1 MILTHFFASARL
13 LSTCDFHTAV
23 TKSAKPIKNLVGA
36 AIRKIRASSATKIS
50 QQDLAGRLAAL
61 GIQIDRSA
69 LARIENGDRSVRDFE
84 ARAIADALHVPLEKL
99 FPKR

>member
-1 MILTHFFASARL
+1 
-13 LSTCDFHTAV
+13 V
-23 TKSAKPIKNLVGA
+23 
-36 AIRKIRASSATKIS
+36 TKIS

-69 LARIENGDRSVRDFE
+69 LARIENGERSVRDFE
-84 ARAIADALHVPLEKL
+84 ARAIADALHVPLDKL